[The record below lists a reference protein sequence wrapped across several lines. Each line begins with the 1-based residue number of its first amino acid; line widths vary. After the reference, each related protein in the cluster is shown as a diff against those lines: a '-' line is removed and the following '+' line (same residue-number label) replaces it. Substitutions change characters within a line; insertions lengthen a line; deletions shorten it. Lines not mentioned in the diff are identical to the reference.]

1 MESFSNQWFTAYY
14 LSLGSLLIS
23 YGIYLFIKRPA
34 IKSFLIDA
42 AQKQTVPAAWKTT
55 LKYFLL
61 FTIPGLILSFFPF
74 SWVELLFSLWSLMII
89 YVAGQIIMVWSQA
102 SKIILQSK
110 DQIDKK
116 IRYAAVNMISIG
128 IVLFLLAYLII
139 DKTQSG
145 A

>member
-1 MESFSNQWFTAYY
+1 MESFTYQWFTAYY

-23 YGIYLFIKRPA
+23 YGIYLFLKRPS
-34 IKSFLIDA
+34 IKSFLVDA
-42 AQKQTVPAAWKTT
+42 AQRKTAPAVWKTT

-74 SWVELLFSLWSLMII
+74 SWIELLFSLWSLMII
-89 YVAGQIIMVWSQA
+89 YVAGQIILVWPQA

-139 DKTQSG
+139 DKTQNG

>member
-1 MESFSNQWFTAYY
+1 MESFSSQWFTAYY

-23 YGIYLFIKRPA
+23 YGVYLLIKTPA

-42 AQKQTVPAAWKTT
+42 AEKEKAPFAWKTT

-74 SWVELLFSLWSLMII
+74 SWIELLFSLWCLMII
-89 YVAGQIIMVWSQA
+89 YVAGQIILVWPQA
-102 SKIILQSK
+102 ANILLQSK
-110 DQIDKK
+110 DQIQKK
-116 IRYAAVNMISIG
+116 IRYAAINMISIG

-139 DKTQSG
+139 DHTKIT